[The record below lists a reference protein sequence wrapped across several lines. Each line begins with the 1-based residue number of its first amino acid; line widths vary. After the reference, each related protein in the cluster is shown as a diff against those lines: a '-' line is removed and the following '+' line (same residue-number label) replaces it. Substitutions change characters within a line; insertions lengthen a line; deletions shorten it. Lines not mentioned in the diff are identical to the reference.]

1 MCQTLLLTIEDVLT
15 SNKPNLFTLR
25 RMFFPAGAEP
35 PELLNVTYHLHFTNS
50 FPASLPNCTCTG
62 TDPHTEQIF
71 IDPQRDL
78 TLRYGWT
85 VIGLY
90 TLIHPALLN
99 QLQFPLPFS
108 IMRLVASDGVPFLWN
123 GYQSLP
129 SAEVVLNID
138 PSNLTCLPDTYS
150 TGWNHAN
157 SDITGELMKTVALYD
172 FVHLVTICFHLCSC
186 ISIPGSQLQVV
197 KVLSRRWTTLSM
209 DGLSAAGQMWAQL
222 IPLTTVS

>member
-1 MCQTLLLTIEDVLT
+1 MAMSRCNALLLILLLCTECAHCFECGCNNPDPASAQMCQTLLRTVKDALT
-15 SNKPNLFTLR
+15 SSDANMFTLR

-35 PELLNVTYHLHFTNS
+35 PELLNVTYHLRFTNR

-62 TDPHTEQIF
+62 TDPRTERIF

-78 TLRYGWT
+78 ALRYGWT
-85 VIGLY
+85 VIGMY

-138 PSNLTCLPDTYS
+138 PSNLTCLPDTIQLDE
-150 TGWNHAN
+150 T
-157 SDITGELMKTVALYD
+157 MQTVTS
-172 FVHLVTICFHLCSC
+172 LV
-186 ISIPGSQLQVV
+186 
-197 KVLSRRWTTLSM
+197 SRLN
-209 DGLSAAGQMWAQL
+209 D
-222 IPLTTVS
+222 